1 MSDYRQQRKEIRRQ
15 ERKWRRSQK
24 QGEQSM
30 NPLRK
35 ALESFL
41 PPYMIPGNVGDVNQV
56 TWPFWEVV
64 SFNFGT
70 NPTWSPTTRQTAS
83 FQVTQEAGF
92 LLTSISR
99 KSYGYDTSND
109 LAPLQFE
116 IRDRQSSRQLNDR
129 AIPLQMIGK
138 RSLPTILPTPMLL
151 MPNAFID
158 VTMTSWIT
166 ASMASTGNGR
176 VDLVFHG
183 YRIRVEDQEKVL
195 STIFG

>member
-1 MSDYRQQRKEIRRQ
+1 
-15 ERKWRRSQK
+15 
-24 QGEQSM
+24 M

-35 ALESFL
+35 HLEAFL

-70 NPTWSPTTRQTAS
+70 NPTWSPTTRQTQS

-99 KSYGYDTSND
+99 KSYGYDTSTD

-129 AIPLQMIGK
+129 SIPIQMIGK
-138 RSLPTILPTPMLL
+138 RSLPTVLPTPMLL
-151 MPNAFID
+151 LPNAFVDI
-158 VTMTSWIT
+158 TMTSWIT
-166 ASMASTGNGR
+166 ASMATTGTGR
-176 VDLVFHG
+176 IDLVFHG